1 MKKLLTLSILLL
13 SSASMAMAAP
23 GDPPHT
29 PFNPNRPTVPDEPN
43 IIQVVPG
50 QECDEY
56 QIIITSVR
64 GNQGL
69 DSEVI
74 GYCDRDRAVATMN
87 SINSNAYTL
96 VPKGKP
102 VYRIANPLF

>member
-1 MKKLLTLSILLL
+1 MKKSFIALLLTSMV
-13 SSASMAMAAP
+13 SMASIADP
-23 GDPPHT
+23 SDPPHV
-29 PFNPNRPTVPDEPN
+29 PFNPHRPTVPDEPN

-74 GYCDRDRAVATMN
+74 GYCDRDKAVATIN

-96 VPKGKP
+96 VPKGRP